1 MHMIVVM
8 RNWSKFKH
16 RAHENHNRS
25 SKKLEMK
32 RGWNAMEEV
41 KKLNNEILNIC
52 LAVPGIIVKQFTK
65 KVVPNDEEII
75 VYQAWNR
82 KAVLKCFSKE

>member
-1 MHMIVVM
+1 
-8 RNWSKFKH
+8 
-16 RAHENHNRS
+16 
-25 SKKLEMK
+25 MK

-52 LAVPGIIVKQFTK
+52 LAVPRIITKQFTK

-75 VYQAWNR
+75 VYQA
-82 KAVLKCFSKE
+82 